1 MPENLLTIIPR
12 GKDNG
17 AWSTTIEAG
26 SSVTIPEGYH
36 NGKGTVT
43 ANKGTIHINQLKTYP
58 TDNGSNPLWTF
69 FHYSGPND
77 NGCLNVESRDVF
89 YMDAR
94 GGISIYNMI
103 TFEHDNPYFILTAKK
118 ELMGYEV
125 STPNN
130 IHHYNP
136 GDQIAYVEDTTLN
149 EYVLWEP
156 SE

>member
-77 NGCLNVESRDVF
+77 NGCLNVKSRDVF